1 MLQTI
6 KIRRNIVEK
15 KLPVEHTRNT
25 CKNDNFGVVVSNALL
40 QFSAINSN
48 VFDLGLVNNFF
59 LTISKKAFIL
69 GYISNARLV
78 AGGFSSQLNLKK
90 SD

>member
-25 CKNDNFGVVVSNALL
+25 CKNDNFGVGVSNASL

-48 VFDLGLVNNFF
+48 VFDLGLVNNF